1 MKFGKEFYMHLAKT
15 IPDWRDKYLCY
26 KPLKKLLKN
35 LPPAPPLPLPLLRQW
50 FLTVLYEELE
60 KFNDFYVEKEEE
72 FIIRFEFF
80 GVVFLLFLVAT
91 EAIKQKLKRR
101 IEQVKERENHNG
113 VLTSETEF
121 SEDMTDIR
129 KGFVAIHGEMILL
142 QNYSSLNFAGLVKIV
157 KKYDKRTGELL
168 SLPFSLL
175 ASNQPFLITEPLSR
189 LVYEC
194 ESNRETLFPPKAE
207 VVESTAVTTVEIKH
221 ADVSNVSLI
230 GEETAVIYQS
240 TLAALTAIQ
249 GLKKPSSTYNPLSMS
264 YIFGSEDDDSTGAV
278 TAENSPRHS
287 W

>member
-15 IPDWRDKYLCY
+15 IPEWRDKYLCY

-50 FLTVLYEELE
+50 FLTILYEELE

-72 FIIRFEFF
+72 LIIRFE
-80 GVVFLLFLVAT
+80 
-91 EAIKQKLKRR
+91 KLKRR
-101 IEQVKERENHNG
+101 IEQVKERGNYNG
-113 VLTSETEF
+113 VFTSETEF

-157 KKYDKRTGELL
+157 KKYDKRTGESL

-194 ESNRETLFPPKAE
+194 EANREILFPPKAE
-207 VVESTAVTTVEIKH
+207 VVESTAVTGKIKH
-221 ADVSNVSLI
+221 ADISNVSLI

-264 YIFGSEDDDSTGAV
+264 YIFGSEDDEGTGAV